1 MVAVWSVINCFD
13 AAVVIEVVW
22 SVEYFDAAAE
32 KAEAGV
38 LVKAVLAFA
47 VCSDAVGLLV
57 GWVALVVVFA
67 AAVAVVVVVAA
78 EFGVVRV
85 ELQAEVM
92 VEMGVAKKV
101 VADDEIDFAGVVAV
115 AGVVVYV
122 GSVAGVVVAVVGLLE
137 SCVVAVVVMLESC
150 IAAAVEG
157 LAQAAVMAEIEV
169 AAKGVGIGVD
179 AVVSSERHI
188 VAAVAGVDLT
198 AAMAVA
204 QLVEKDA
211 IRIGVDVAE

>member
-1 MVAVWSVINCFD
+1 V
-13 AAVVIEVVW
+13 
-22 SVEYFDAAAE
+22 E

-47 VCSDAVGLLV
+47 VCSDAVGLPV
-57 GWVALVVVFA
+57 GWVALVVFA
-67 AAVAVVVVVAA
+67 AAAVVVVVAA
-78 EFGVVRV
+78 EFGMVRA

-92 VEMGVAKKV
+92 VEIGVVKKV
-101 VADDEIDFAGVVAV
+101 VVSVEFDSAGVMAV

-122 GSVAGVVVAVVGLLE
+122 GSVAGVIVAAVGL
-137 SCVVAVVVMLESC
+137 LESC

-157 LAQAAVMAEIEV
+157 LAQAGVMAEIEV
-169 AAKGVGIGVD
+169 AGMGVGIGVD
-179 AVVSSERHI
+179 VVVSSVRHI
-188 VAAVAGVDLT
+188 VAAVACVDLT

-211 IRIGVDVAE
+211 IRIGVDVVE